1 MNIKDLPKNDQYL
14 INKNFLTKNN
24 ELIQQNSKASDS
36 MKKNFNYSTPTR
48 DIKNILSDYKN
59 MVMEN
64 PKNITLPYNINQN
77 LFLISDSSTN
87 KISQKSDEISLTNNN
102 RISNKFNNNYIINK
116 ENYAHKS
123 L

>member
-1 MNIKDLPKNDQYL
+1 
-14 INKNFLTKNN
+14 
-24 ELIQQNSKASDS
+24 